1 MSDEELR
8 RAALAYHA
16 EPRPG
21 KIGTEVYKPSESSRD
36 LSLAYS
42 PGVAE
47 PVRAIAGKII
57 RDHSSDFTRWSPKS
71 WIVTKSFWLEPSRCR
86 MKMLWLEGSQL
97 QMNYTISCCS

>member
-47 PVRAIAGKII
+47 PVRAIAEAPERAYDYTNKGNLVGIW
-57 RDHSSDFTRWSPKS
+57 RA
-71 WIVTKSFWLEPSRCR
+71 SR
-86 MKMLWLEGSQL
+86 
-97 QMNYTISCCS
+97 